1 MALHRPR
8 PHRIP
13 ARSEDRINAEIGTEA
28 SMVPLPEQTQDEI
41 VMTGAPLTPMEELE
55 LKDGVFSSAPLE
67 VSGGVAVMEESV
79 GLRVADVVTQF

>member
-1 MALHRPR
+1 
-8 PHRIP
+8 
-13 ARSEDRINAEIGTEA
+13 
-28 SMVPLPEQTQDEI
+28 MVPLPEQTQDEI